1 MSEFL
6 GRPAQIR
13 RVVGGLT
20 VVGGVALAVFTVL
33 ERPLVGVAAYV
44 LAMVGAAVAQSR
56 TDAPVFDER
65 DETTSRDAAQWTLTL
80 LGVSSAVV
88 FPALTVAWGLGRFEW
103 QAWSTA
109 IALFVAVLFLIY
121 GAFLLALGR
130 RR

>member
-1 MSEFL
+1 VSGFL
-6 GRPAQIR
+6 ERPAQIR

-20 VVGGVALAVFTVL
+20 VVGGIALAAFTL
-33 ERPLVGVAAYV
+33 LQRPLVGVAVYI
-44 LAMVGAAVAQSR
+44 LAMVGAAAVQSR
-56 TDAPVFDER
+56 AATPVFDER

-109 IALFVAVLFLIY
+109 IALFVAVIYLVY
-121 GAFLLALGR
+121 GAFLVALGWR
-130 RR
+130 R